1 MIGFVIHWKIWF
13 SRLTHAT
20 MQQIPRAAKLCFL
33 FVGLSSY
40 DLMAQE
46 IVNFNISQNN
56 GLPSNTIYSAFQD
69 ADGFLWLGTENGLAR
84 YNGIHFRMYENS
96 TVRSKAVTGIFQ
108 DSEGTI
114 WLHNFFGEI
123 LYVEGDS
130 LRKLTSWEGKYSSGF
145 PTVSAG
151 KGFIAITSSERFF
164 NYTPASAEWT
174 LSDSANWKTNKAY
187 LIHHLI
193 ASDGKAWLCAM
204 RDDTV
209 KICNSGTEQCY
220 TFPQSQYHFDANR
233 LRIEEWQGHLLLWD
247 ASQKRIFKL
256 AEDKSTEWTHEIPHT
271 ITTTR
276 AIKNVGDSLLA
287 FIKTDGV
294 DLMRTDG
301 SFTHLLQGKNVS
313 TVATDHEGNVWVG
326 TLNDGLFYI
335 PSLYSTLYSSED
347 FQMQTKLFSSQA
359 KPLVI
364 AGSQQ
369 GKITILNG
377 ESSAIQSFQLPSKV
391 EIQSLFVDENRNRLL
406 AFSDQLY
413 VYDLA
418 KNKLERIIEM
428 VSVKEIIQ
436 ADGEYVLATSS
447 GVITLDAISFQT
459 NRFLS
464 SLRTTSVAFDSARQ
478 ILWIGTQKGV
488 YTASLN
494 GENVKVWNPKSGS
507 TDSPGVSASAIIND
521 FVLLGT
527 FTNGL
532 FFVRNGIAFKHLT
545 TKDGLPSN
553 KITALTISENS
564 VWIGTDKGIASFQFD
579 TQNLSQLDHT
589 KGLISNEVYDLAMV
603 QDQLWVAGREGVQRF
618 LRMQNKN
625 SQQPK
630 LHIQSIKSDTVL
642 FRQYQNEITLSPHF
656 RQLIFNFDVS
666 NNLRSAGTTTIYYR
680 IKELENERW
689 NKTTLAS
696 PVVNYV
702 SLPFGNYTFEAF
714 AENEDSTRSSNV
726 IALAIQI
733 QAPFWRQTW
742 FLILVFFGSLLLLAM
757 IAYFRL
763 RKAAERREQQL
774 MLMTREQEL
783 RIAQLTSIRAQMN
796 PHFIFNTMSLIQS
809 KVLVGLKDEA
819 SHHIQNFSTL
829 LRKVLDFSAKETI
842 LLQEEIEI
850 LEKYLAIEKDRFDGT
865 LTYTI
870 DVSDTLKNEMIRIP
884 SLLTQPFVENSLR
897 HGLMHKSGTKL
908 LRISFSV
915 VNEFLRIHISDN
927 GIGRKAA
934 MEFSKSRKSAHQS
947 FALAAYQRRIDL
959 LNFGKPRKIELEI
972 IDRMNDH
979 QMPEGTS
986 VIIHVPI
993 DYE

>member
-1 MIGFVIHWKIWF
+1 MVKSLCAESSERISQRKRMGVNNSLSGYFFFIMLFPIW
-13 SRLTHAT
+13 TN
-20 MQQIPRAAKLCFL
+20 
-33 FVGLSSY
+33 
-40 DLMAQE
+40 AQE
-46 IVNFNISQNN
+46 IVSFNINQNN
-56 GLPSNTIYSAFQD
+56 GLPSNTIYSVFQD
-69 ADGFLWLGTENGLAR
+69 TNGFLWVGTENGLAR
-84 YNGIHFRMYENS
+84 YNGNQFRMYENS
-96 TVRSKAVTGIFQ
+96 SVRSKAVTGIFQ
-108 DSEGTI
+108 DSQGTI

-130 LRKLTSWEGKYSSGF
+130 LRKLTAWEGKYSNGF
-145 PTVSAG
+145 PTVSPG
-151 KGFIAITSSERFF
+151 EGFIAINSSERFF
-164 NYTPASAEWT
+164 NYTPSSAEWIVR
-174 LSDSANWKTNKAY
+174 DSASWKNDKSF

-193 ASDGKAWLCAM
+193 TSDGKAWLCSM

-209 KICNSGTEQCY
+209 KICASNPKHCY
-220 TFPQSQYHFDANR
+220 AFPQSQYHFDANR
-233 LRIEEWQGHLLLWD
+233 LRLEEWQEQLLLWD

-256 AEDKSTEWTHEIPHT
+256 AEGGILEWTNSVAQT

-294 DLMRTDG
+294 DLMRSKG
-301 SFTHLLQGKNVS
+301 SFIHILPGKNAS
-313 TVATDHEGNVWVG
+313 TVATDREGNVWVG
-326 TLNDGLFYI
+326 TLNDGLFYL
-335 PSLYSTLYSSED
+335 PSLYSTLYPTET
-347 FQMQTKLFSSQA
+347 FQMQTR
-359 KPLVI
+359 LVAHQNQI
-364 AGSQQ
+364 VAGSEQ
-369 GKITILNG
+369 GKITIWNG
-377 ESSAIQSFQLPSKV
+377 LGAMVKNFQLPSRA
-391 EIQSLFVDENRNRLL
+391 EIQSLFIDQKRNRLL

-418 KNKLERIIEM
+418 KNKLEQVIES
-428 VSVKEIIQ
+428 VSVKKIIQ
-436 ADGEYVLATSS
+436 ANDFYVLATSS
-447 GVITLDAISFQT
+447 GIITIDPVSFKS
-459 NRFLS
+459 NRFLN
-464 SLRTTSVAFDSARQ
+464 SLRTTSVAFDSAQ
-478 ILWIGTQKGV
+478 LLWIGTQKGV

-494 GENVKVWNPKSGS
+494 RENVKLWNPKNGS
-507 TDSPGVSASAIIND
+507 TDSPGVSASAITND

-532 FFVRNGIAFKHLT
+532 FFVRNGITFKHLT

-553 KITALTISENS
+553 KITGLAISKNS
-564 VWIGTDKGIASFQFD
+564 VWIGTDKGIALFQID

-589 KGLISNEVYDLAMV
+589 KGLISNEVYDLVIV

-625 SQQPK
+625 VQQPK

-642 FRQYQNEITLSPHF
+642 FQQYRNEITLPPHF

-666 NNLRSAGTTTIYYR
+666 NNLRSAGTTNIYYR
-680 IKELENERW
+680 IKELENQRW
-689 NKTTLAS
+689 NRTTLAS
-696 PVVNYV
+696 PAVNYV
-702 SLPFGNYTFEAF
+702 SLPFGDYTFEAF
-714 AENEDSTRSSNV
+714 AENEDGTRSANV
-726 IALAIQI
+726 IAFALRI

-742 FLILVFFGSLLLLAM
+742 FLILVFLSSVFLLAL
-757 IAYFRL
+757 ITYLRL
-763 RKAAERREQQL
+763 RKAAQRREQQL

-865 LTYTI
+865 LNYTI
-870 DVSDTLKNEMIRIP
+870 DMSDAIKEEMIRIP
-884 SLLTQPFVENSLR
+884 SLLTQPFVENALR
-897 HGLMHKSGTKL
+897 HGLMHKAGTKVL
-908 LRISFSV
+908 HISISV

-934 MEFSKSRKSAHQS
+934 MEFAKSRKQSHQS
-947 FALAAYQRRIDL
+947 FALAAYQKRIDL
-959 LNFGKPRKIELEI
+959 LNFGKERKIELEI

-993 DYE
+993 DYES

>member
-1 MIGFVIHWKIWF
+1 MNLLRAEGAEYISQQKRMVKQNSVRAYFFFIMLFSIW
-13 SRLTHAT
+13 AN
-20 MQQIPRAAKLCFL
+20 
-33 FVGLSSY
+33 
-40 DLMAQE
+40 AQE
-46 IVNFNISQNN
+46 IVSFNINQKD
-56 GLPSNTIYSAFQD
+56 GLPSNTIYSIFQD
-69 ADGFLWLGTENGLAR
+69 VDGFIWVGTENGLAR
-84 YNGIHFRMYENS
+84 YNGSHFRMYENS
-96 TVRSKAVTGIFQ
+96 SVRSKAVTGIFQ
-108 DSEGTI
+108 DSDGRI

-130 LRKLTSWEGKYSSGF
+130 LRKLTAWEGKYSSGF
-145 PTVSAG
+145 PTVTAG
-151 KGFIAITSSERFF
+151 KGFIAINSNDRFF
-164 NYTPASAEWT
+164 KYTPSSAQWVV
-174 LSDSANWKTNKAY
+174 SDSANWTRDKSY

-193 ASDGKAWLCAM
+193 ALDGKAWLCSV
-204 RDDTV
+204 RNDV
-209 KICNSGTEQCY
+209 VLVCNASTKQCY
-220 TFPQSQYHFDANR
+220 TFPQSKFHFDANR
-233 LRIEEWQGHLLLWD
+233 LRLEEWQGQLLLWD
-247 ASQKRIFKL
+247 PSNKRILKL
-256 AEDKSTEWTHEIPHT
+256 ADGRATEWTPELLNI
-271 ITTTR
+271 IATTR
-276 AIKNVGDSLLA
+276 GIKNVGDSLLA

-294 DLMRTDG
+294 DLMRPDG
-301 SFTHLLQGKNVS
+301 SFTHLVQGKNAS

-335 PSLYSTLYSSED
+335 PSLHSTLYSSEN
-347 FQMQTKLFSSQA
+347 FQMQTKLISFRDQI
-359 KPLVI
+359 I
-364 AGSQQ
+364 AGSQH
-369 GKITILNG
+369 GKITFWNG
-377 ESSAIQSFQLPSKV
+377 AGSMVKSFQLPSSAEV
-391 EIQSLFVDENRNRLL
+391 QSLFVDEKRNRLL

-413 VYDLA
+413 VYGLE
-418 KNKLERIIEM
+418 KNRLERVIEA
-428 VSVKEIIQ
+428 VSIKKIIQ
-436 ADGEYVLATSS
+436 ANDLYVLATSS
-447 GVITLDAISFQT
+447 GIITLDPISFNP
-459 NRFLS
+459 NRFLT
-464 SLRTTSVAFDSARQ
+464 SLRTTSVTFDSTQQ

-488 YTASLN
+488 YTTSLN
-494 GENVKVWNPKSGS
+494 VENVKLWNPEGN
-507 TDSPGVSASAIIND
+507 TMDSPGVSASVVAND
-521 FVLLGT
+521 FILLGT

-532 FFVRNGIAFKHLT
+532 FFLRNGKVLRHLT
-545 TKDGLPSN
+545 LKEGLPSN
-553 KITALTISENS
+553 KITALTISDHA
-564 VWIGTDKGIASFQFD
+564 VWIGTDKGMASYLFN
-579 TQNLSQLDHT
+579 TQKISKIDHT
-589 KGLISNEVYDLAMV
+589 KGLISNEVYDLVIV

-618 LRMQNKN
+618 LRTQNKN
-625 SQQPK
+625 VQQPK

-642 FRQYQNEITLSPHF
+642 FRHYQNEITLPPHF

-666 NNLRSAGTTTIYYR
+666 NNLRSAGTTNIYYR

-702 SLPFGNYTFEAF
+702 SLPFGDYTFEAF
-714 AENEDSTRSSNV
+714 AENEDGARSSNV
-726 IALAIQI
+726 IAFAMQI

-757 IAYFRL
+757 IAYLRL

-865 LTYTI
+865 LNYTI
-870 DVSDTLKNEMIRIP
+870 DVSEAIKEEMIRIP
-884 SLLTQPFVENSLR
+884 SLLTQPFVENALR
-897 HGLMHKSGTKL
+897 HGLMHKVGTKVL
-908 LRISFSV
+908 HISIRV

-934 MEFSKSRKSAHQS
+934 TEFAKSRKQTHQS
-947 FALAAYQRRIDL
+947 FALAAYQKRIDL
-959 LNFGKPRKIELEI
+959 LNFGKERKIELEI

-993 DYE
+993 DYES